1 MFIQYL
7 QVQNNAAIV
16 LSHWHGRRR
25 IFQLCAKTGEGKR
38 EGGELGPSQGGQKH
52 PWTPTLIYALMMRLW
67 KVLTL
72 ITDFLAWSVNSA
84 LESSWLGTSNVLL
97 FVDAWLR
104 QRKNTYILK
113 KKKKKDIKQNISR
126 ELRWRSGESI
136 RLLPRW
142 PGFVPQTWRHLWTMH
157 TLGAFSGFPS
167 STKLTC

>member
-84 LESSWLGTSNVLL
+84 LESSWLGTNP
-97 FVDAWLR
+97 FQMCCFW
-104 QRKNTYILK
+104 KTKKEYIHIK
-113 KKKKKDIKQNISR
+113 KKKPNKIFQGNWDDAVVRASASYR
-126 ELRWRSGESI
+126 AGLGSFLRPDVTCG
-136 RLLPRW
+136 PCK
-142 PGFVPQTWRHLWTMH
+142 P
-157 TLGAFSGFPS
+157 SGFFPVF
-167 STKLTC
+167 LHPQN

>member
-52 PWTPTLIYALMMRLW
+52 PWTPTLIYALMMRPW

-113 KKKKKDIKQNISR
+113 KKKKKKISNKIFQGNWDGAVVRASASYRAGLGSSLRPDVTCGPCTPLGLFPVFLHPQN
-126 ELRWRSGESI
+126 
-136 RLLPRW
+136 
-142 PGFVPQTWRHLWTMH
+142 
-157 TLGAFSGFPS
+157 
-167 STKLTC
+167 